1 MRKRASLFALFV
13 AVLLAGCGP
22 SIRKD
27 MPEAEARAVLTGFLA
42 GQGNGCT
49 DEAILN
55 LRGALASY
63 SVHMDTAQRTWPHP
77 VGYRLAPRIDGEKVA
92 LRALDDTD
100 LLALLAVRDGLA
112 QVSDFAPLAQ
122 KMIDLTWAYHTPDLH
137 RQRFG
142 DYSEAVRAASCR
154 AFVDV
159 ARSRFLFDRAMM
171 QRELTRRANSS
182 MIENRARAVTVA
194 ECALNRALIAA
205 GGKAE
210 VCEA

>member
-1 MRKRASLFALFV
+1 MRKIASMLVFV
-13 AVLLAGCGP
+13 AAACLAGCGP

-27 MPEAEARAVLTGFLA
+27 MPEAEARAALTSFLSS
-42 GQGNGCT
+42 QGHGCT

-63 SVHMDTAQRTWPHP
+63 SVHMDAAQRTWPHP
-77 VGYRLAPRIDGEKVA
+77 QGYRLAPRVNGEKVK

-122 KMIDLTWAYHTPDLH
+122 QMIELTWTYHTPDVH

-142 DYSEAVRAASCR
+142 DYSEGVRTASCQ
-154 AFVDV
+154 AFVDL
-159 ARSRFLFDRAMM
+159 ARSRFLFDRAMI
-171 QRELTRRANSS
+171 QRELTGRAESS
-182 MIENRARAVTVA
+182 MIYNRAQKVNAS
-194 ECALNRALIAA
+194 ECELNRALIAA

-210 VCEA
+210 ACES